1 MIASKYLLKFGI
13 QFDRVK
19 LKKQK
24 AITIVITT
32 NYALISSLSMTNCQT
47 WLKTSSR
54 VESDVSIITAS

>member
-24 AITIVITT
+24 VITIVITT
-32 NYALISSLSMTNCQT
+32 NHALINALSITNCQT

-54 VESDVSIITAS
+54 VQLDVSIITAS

>member
-47 WLKTSSR
+47 WLKISSR